1 MPRPTPA
8 RGRSTPSPRSARPA
22 SSGLTGKSATPR
34 PRRRLPPEER
44 EQHIAE
50 HAVRYFAEVG
60 FDADT
65 RALAREMGV
74 TQSLIFRYFPT
85 KEALV
90 DRVYREV
97 YVGRWKPAWE
107 ALIADRSRPLPERL
121 KELYVDYSHTALT
134 RDWVRIFM
142 FSGLKGHDINAR
154 YLTTLRRRVLEP
166 VAAEV
171 RAYLGLPGPD
181 QVPLLE
187 EEVELVWSIN
197 ARVFYYGQ
205 RSWIF
210 DVPARVD
217 VDRLVEL
224 TIDSFVEASK
234 VVVPRLVLPG
244 LVDRRPRRS
253 RKLLSK

>member
-1 MPRPTPA
+1 M
-8 RGRSTPSPRSARPA
+8 
-22 SSGLTGKSATPR
+22 
-34 PRRRLPPEER
+34 RRRLPPEER
-44 EQHIAE
+44 ERDIAE

-107 ALIADRSRPLPERL
+107 ALIADRTRPLPDRL

-134 RDWVRIFM
+134 RDWVRIFL
-142 FSGLKGHDINAR
+142 FSGLRGHDINSR
-154 YLTTLRRRVLEP
+154 YLATLRKRILEP

-171 RAYLGLPGPD
+171 RAYLGLPTPAKI
-181 QVPLLE
+181 PLLE

-205 RSWIF
+205 RNWVF
-210 DVPARVD
+210 NVPARVD
-217 VDRLVEL
+217 VDRLVEF
-224 TIDSFVEASK
+224 TIDAFVESAK
-234 VVVPRLVLPG
+234 VLVPRLVLTRPG
-244 LVDRRPRRS
+244 GKRRRRAPT
-253 RKLLSK
+253 

>member
-1 MPRPTPA
+1 MGSVKKAQKGTKPV
-8 RGRSTPSPRSARPA
+8 SARHRGAGA
-22 SSGLTGKSATPR
+22 SKT
-34 PRRRLPPEER
+34 RRRLPPAER
-44 EQHIAE
+44 ERDIAE

-107 ALIADRSRPLPERL
+107 ALIADRTRPLPDRL
-121 KELYVDYSHTALT
+121 KELYIDYSHTALT
-134 RDWVRIFM
+134 RDWVRIFL
-142 FSGLKGHDINAR
+142 FSGLRGHDINSR
-154 YLTTLRRRVLEP
+154 YLATLRKRILEP

-171 RAYLGLPGPD
+171 RAYLNLPTPAEL
-181 QVPLLE
+181 PLRE

-205 RSWIF
+205 RNWVF
-210 DVPARVD
+210 NVPVRGD
-217 VDRLVEL
+217 VDRLVEF
-224 TIDSFVEASK
+224 TIDAFVEAAK
-234 VVVPRLVLPG
+234 ALVPRLVRAPSAG
-244 LVDRRPRRS
+244 RPRRRS
-253 RKLLSK
+253 

>member
-1 MPRPTPA
+1 M
-8 RGRSTPSPRSARPA
+8 PRSAQLARKRPRA
-22 SSGLTGKSATPR
+22 NAPLAKGKSTAPPR
-34 PRRRLPPEER
+34 IRRRLPPEER

-65 RALAREMGV
+65 RALAKEMGV

-90 DRVYREV
+90 DRVYSEV
-97 YVGRWKPAWE
+97 YVGRWKPSWE
-107 ALIADRSRPLPERL
+107 VLIADRTRPLPERL

-134 RDWVRIFM
+134 RDWVRIFL
-142 FSGLKGHDINAR
+142 FSGLRGHDINSR
-154 YLTTLRRRVLEP
+154 YLATLRKRVLEP

-171 RAYLGLPGPD
+171 RAFLGLPD
-181 QVPLLE
+181 VKEVALSE

-205 RSWIF
+205 RNWVF
-210 DVPARVD
+210 NVPARID
-217 VDRLVEL
+217 VDRLVEF
-224 TIDSFVEASK
+224 TIDAFVESAK
-234 VVVPRLVLPG
+234 VLVPRLVMA
-244 LVDRRPRRS
+244 RSAEKPRR
-253 RKLLSK
+253 RARVN

>member
-1 MPRPTPA
+1 MQRSAQPA
-8 RGRSTPSPRSARPA
+8 RKYQRANAAPGK
-22 SSGLTGKSATPR
+22 GKSAVPLR
-34 PRRRLPPEER
+34 IRRRLPPEER

-107 ALIADRSRPLPERL
+107 ALIADRTRPLPARL

-142 FSGLKGHDINAR
+142 FSGLRGHDINSR
-154 YLTTLRRRVLEP
+154 YLATLRKRVLEP

-171 RAYLGLPGPD
+171 RAYLGLPD
-181 QVPLLE
+181 VREVPLSE

-205 RSWIF
+205 RNWIF
-210 DVPARVD
+210 NVPARVD
-217 VDRLVEL
+217 IARLVEM
-224 TIDSFVEASK
+224 TIDAFVASAE
-234 VVVPRLVLPG
+234 VLVPRLVLPRVAG
-244 LVDRRPRRS
+244 RSRRPSRR
-253 RKLLSK
+253 